1 MRELTVDE
9 TKKFFDK
16 LATYI
21 GPNTTHLLERKGEE
35 EYCFRLHK
43 NRIWY
48 MPLRLARLASCVA
61 KTNLM
66 GIGVLFARIT
76 HNQNVRIQ
84 VTALEYIA
92 QYSLFK
98 IWVKPNQEQKYLY
111 GGNVTRAGLGRVTES
126 TPKYQKV
133 AVFSMG
139 DIPLGFGVAALSTL
153 ECRRCEMNSQVL
165 FHEADIGEYLR
176 DEARM
181 T

>member
-1 MRELTVDE
+1 MRPLTDEE
-9 TKKFFDK
+9 TKKLFDK
-16 LATYI
+16 LAQYI
-21 GPNTTHLLERKGEE
+21 GANTTHLLERKGEE
-35 EYCFRLHK
+35 EHVFRLHK

-48 MPLRLARLASCVA
+48 MPLRLAKLASCVS

-66 GIGVLFARIT
+66 GIGVLFAKVT
-76 HNQNVRIQ
+76 HNGNVRIQ

-98 IWVKPNQEQKYLY
+98 IWVKPNQEQKFLY
-111 GGNVTRAGLGRVTES
+111 GGNVSRTGLGRITES

-139 DIPLGFGVAALSTL
+139 DIPLGFGVAAQSTL
-153 ECRRCEMNSQVL
+153 ECRKCEMNSQVL
-165 FHEADIGEYLR
+165 FHEADVGEYLR